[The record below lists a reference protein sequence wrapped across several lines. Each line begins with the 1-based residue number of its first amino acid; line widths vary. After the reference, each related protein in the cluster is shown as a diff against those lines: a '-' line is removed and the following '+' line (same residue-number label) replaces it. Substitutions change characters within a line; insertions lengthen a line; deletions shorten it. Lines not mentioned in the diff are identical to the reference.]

1 MKKYIFLTLIPVI
14 LMSIIPSSKATSSKT
29 LQELID
35 ELNAKELQLKEIS
48 DEKNL
53 TQEVLAEMSK
63 ISCAYMGQI
72 ERGESSLSLKT
83 LDSIVSFTGVSTDFI
98 LYGDESQN
106 SYVKKL
112 IEF

>member
-1 MKKYIFLTLIPVI
+1 MDYIDLGNRIKKKRL
-14 LMSIIPSSKATSSKT
+14 
-29 LQELID
+29 
-35 ELNAKELQLKEIS
+35 
-48 DEKNL
+48 EKNL

-83 LDSIVSFTGVSTDFI
+83 LDRIVSFTGVSTDFI

-106 SYVKKL
+106 SYVKKINRIL
-112 IEF
+112 KHCSDDTICFIYKMINELYHFAESYKSL